1 MYYWFLSTAI
11 LMISLLFTMLLI
23 ASFLLYCFVSWKFR
37 LLQQEQQPLQDVH
50 EVDLLELLDLE
61 NIPEPYSIPDYLADE
76 APLNQASHLN
86 HYPES
91 HESCNEE
98 DAATLDQHQG
108 DESTEIGY
116 SSEIENTLEFPNLE
130 HPGNLPNLE
139 DLGESADETPKL
151 SEALQSGITEERIN
165 PNEAVP
171 LLFAETD
178 SDN

>member
-11 LMISLLFTMLLI
+11 LVISLLFTMFLI
-23 ASFLLYCFVSWKFR
+23 TSFLLYCFVSWKFR
-37 LLQQEQQPLQDVH
+37 LLQQEQRPLQDVH
-50 EVDLLELLDLE
+50 EVDLLDLLDLE

-98 DAATLDQHQG
+98 DASTLDQPQG
-108 DESTEIGY
+108 DEST
-116 SSEIENTLEFPNLE
+116 EIENTLEFPNFE
-130 HPGNLPNLE
+130 HPDNLPNLE

-165 PNEAVP
+165 PNEGMP